1 MGRNSRCRFELKK
14 LNSKNLFRRNLYFA
28 SFFNQY
34 ATQLY
39 MVAKVFVFIFL
50 FNGFFLPYTHSF
62 FFFFPSFFFFFFFG
76 KKISKI
82 SKLQIK
88 IANQSGTYTMPK
100 HATFHPP
107 MHSYHVFHRRV
118 ERPSTAGIGCAPE
131 VALKNRRVLQNVG
144 HRRRFSESK
153 E

>member
-1 MGRNSRCRFELKK
+1 MIMQYEYMYLI
-14 LNSKNLFRRNLYFA
+14 LFGLLFTVLWH
-28 SFFNQY
+28 SFFFDG
-34 ATQLY
+34 L
-39 MVAKVFVFIFL
+39 L
-50 FNGFFLPYTHSF
+50 LPYTHSF
-62 FFFFPSFFFFFFFG
+62 FFFYLSFFFFFFFFRFFFRQNNF
-76 KKISKI
+76 KI

-88 IANQSGTYTMPK
+88 IANQPCTHTMPK

-118 ERPSTAGIGCAPE
+118 ERPSIAGIGCAPE
-131 VALKNRRVLQNVG
+131 VALKKRRLLQNVG